1 MHDTTQRLELGIQGM
16 HCANCSLLIERR
28 LKEVP
33 GVHSARVDHLS
44 GKAEVVHSGP
54 LDLDRLQQAIKDDGY
69 TVLSWQD
76 FKTGQRSKNTARDYA
91 EIGAAFLIIIGVIFF
106 IKQFGLLPNVAISDN
121 IGFGIAFL
129 FGLAA
134 SVSTCMAVTGGLLV
148 AVAAKYNEAY
158 AELTAIQRLKPHIYF
173 NVGRV
178 LSYTV
183 LGAAIGAL
191 GSVLML
197 SPQTTSVLTLAASL
211 LMIVL
216 GLQMLRLL
224 PSFGRLV
231 PALSKGLAHR
241 IHDFG
246 VRNARGGAF
255 LLGALTFFLP
265 CGFTQALQL
274 YSLSKVSAVTGALT
288 MLAFALGTLPALL
301 SLSVLSSFAQGS
313 AQKYFLRLAGAAVI
327 VLGYYNIQ
335 YGLVLAESSTGSDA
349 SVVQRSAPAST
360 VRCGDPQGATPHTET
375 ARATER
381 SDPANIIGKQIVKM
395 RVVGLDY
402 VPNRFVVRQGVPVE
416 WQIDAREAVGCG
428 RILIAPRLGI
438 RAFLSATAPTII
450 TFTPQ
455 SVGVFAFNCG
465 MGMMTP
471 GSTFTVIPN
480 A

>member
-1 MHDTTQRLELGIQGM
+1 MQDTTRKLELGIEGM
-16 HCANCSLLIERR
+16 HCANCSVLIEQKF
-28 LKEVP
+28 KELA
-33 GVHSARVDHLS
+33 GVHKVRVDHVS
-44 GKAEVVHSGP
+44 GKAEVVHSGR
-54 LDLDRLQQAIKDDGY
+54 LEIGRLQQAIQDDGY

-76 FKTGQRSKNTARDYA
+76 FKSSRPKKNTSRDYA
-91 EIGAAFLIIIGVIFF
+91 EIGAAFLVVIGVVFL

-121 IGFGIAFL
+121 IGFGVAFL

-158 AELTAIQRLKPHIYF
+158 TELTAVQRLKPHIYF
-173 NVGRV
+173 NVGRI

-191 GSVLML
+191 GSALML
-197 SPQTTSVLTLAASL
+197 SPQMTSALTIVASL

-224 PSFGRLV
+224 PSFGKLA
-231 PALSKGLAHR
+231 PGLLKSLAHR
-241 IHDFG
+241 LHDLG
-246 VRNARGGAF
+246 ARNARRGAF

-274 YSLSKVSAVTGALT
+274 YSLSKGSAAIGALT

-301 SLSVLSSFAQGS
+301 SLSAISSFAGGS
-313 AQKYFLRLAGAAVI
+313 VQKYFLRLAGAAVI

-335 YGLVLAESSTGSDA
+335 YGLVLAESSIGPGA
-349 SVVQRSAPAST
+349 NAVQRSAPAT
-360 VRCGDPQGATPHTET
+360 AVQRGDPAPLVARSESAEAPERRGTPK
-375 ARATER
+375 
-381 SDPANIIGKQIVKM
+381 IIGKQIVKM

-402 VPNRFVVRQGVPVE
+402 IPNRFVVRQGVPVE

-438 RAFLSATAPTII
+438 RRFLSATAPTVI
-450 TFTPQ
+450 TFTPETI
-455 SVGVFAFNCG
+455 GVFAFNCG

-471 GSTFTVIPN
+471 GSVFTVIPN